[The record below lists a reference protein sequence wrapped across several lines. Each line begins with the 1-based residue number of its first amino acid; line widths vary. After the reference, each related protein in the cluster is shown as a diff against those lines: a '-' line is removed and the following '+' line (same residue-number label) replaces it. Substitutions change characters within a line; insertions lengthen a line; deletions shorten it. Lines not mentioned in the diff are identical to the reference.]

1 MTATNKIEMDL
12 NWYTKQTIEVTQNDK
27 NSRNVE
33 MRLVTDGTPWKIP
46 DDATAIIRYVK
57 EDGTGGE
64 YDVLPNG
71 EKAWDASGSVL
82 TIKLAPQVTTAIG
95 TVRLSVTLSKDQQE
109 ISTFQIHIN
118 VRPNASAE
126 FVDSADYYKN
136 TWVEKSIDQLQAD
149 VASLQYDV
157 IGPIDVTGISAT
169 PSVAELGSTV
179 DSVTVTWAVNREP
192 VSQTVAREAVDAG
205 ARSAVVPGPF
215 TGTTSFEVVATDERG
230 ATDTAT
236 TRINFYNGI
245 YYGPLAS
252 GVVPDSA
259 AILGLTRKLQSG
271 KGATISY
278 TPTDGKRPSYACP
291 TSYGTPKFVI
301 GGFEYAWTKLGTIQF
316 ENASGHK
323 ETYGVWQHPQDVT
336 AAMTITVS

>member
-1 MTATNKIEMDL
+1 MLTFRFFGTEGMMTVYE
-12 NWYTKQTIEVTQNDK
+12 TITSGLVGKEVKLEFSAEWASMQKTA
-27 NSRNVE
+27 VFTAGP
-33 MRLVTDGTPWKIP
+33 VT
-46 DDATAIIRYVK
+46 R
-57 EDGTGGE
+57 
-64 YDVLPNG
+64 DVLNVSDTVVIPHEVLQNPG
-71 EKAWDASGSVL
+71 DKLYVGIYGVSEDKTQITPTVFAQGPKIFKGADPSG
-82 TIKLAPQVTTAIG
+82 
-95 TVRLSVTLSKDQQE
+95 DE
-109 ISTFQIHIN
+109 STEPSLP
-118 VRPNASAE
+118 V
-126 FVDSADYYKN
+126 
-136 TWVEKSIDQLQAD
+136 WVQLQGSIDLLERLEKD
-149 VASLQYDV
+149 VATLQYDV

-192 VSQTVAREAVDAG
+192 VSQTVTGEAVDAG

-215 TGTTSFEVVATDERG
+215 TATTSFEVVATDERG

-259 AILGLTRKLQSG
+259 AILGLTRKLQGG

-278 TPTDGKRPSYACP
+278 TPADGKRPSYACP
-291 TSYGTPKFVI
+291 TGYGTPKFVI

-316 ENASGHK
+316 ENASGSK
-323 ETYGVWQHPQDVT
+323 ESYDIWQHPQDVT
-336 AAMTITVS
+336 ASMTITVS